1 MVRKITVILNL
12 NAKVEIVS
20 MRDII
25 QGTTEEYFSEAIVH
39 KCSLEKVFLE
49 ISQNSQ
55 KSTCVSAGLRP
66 ATLLKKSF

>member
-25 QGTTEEYFSEAIVH
+25 QGIIEECFSEAIVH
-39 KCSLEKVFLE
+39 KCSLEKVFVE

-55 KSTCVSAGLRP
+55 ENTCVSAGLRP
-66 ATLLKKSF
+66 ATLLKKSL